1 MKPILAALDLSGVT
15 AAVVDQAAHLAAA
28 FEAPLTL
35 LTVLVS
41 PVFLE
46 SYAPPPKSLAR
57 VLTSNH
63 NAAAT
68 RLAELRASLQARG
81 LTVTVEIVTGHPAR
95 TIADRAAALGAS
107 HLVIGTHGHGA
118 FYDLVVG
125 STTQSVL
132 KLAPCPILVVPAR
145 LAPRRR
151 RPAAARLR
159 A

>member
-15 AAVVDQAAHLAAA
+15 DAVVSQAAQLAAA
-28 FEAPLTL
+28 FGSPLTL
-35 LTVLVS
+35 LTVLVP

-57 VLTSNH
+57 VLTSNEK
-63 NAAAT
+63 AASA
-68 RLAELRASLQARG
+68 RLAELRDSIRARG
-81 LTVTVEIVTGHPAR
+81 VTASVEIVTGHPAR
-95 TIADRAAALGAS
+95 AIADRAATLGAS

-125 STTQSVL
+125 STTHSVL
-132 KLAPCPILVVPAR
+132 KLAPCPVLVVPAR

-151 RPAAARLR
+151 RSAAARLR

>member
-1 MKPILAALDLSGVT
+1 MKPILAALDLSGVSD
-15 AAVVDQAAHLAAA
+15 AVVAQAARLAAA
-28 FEAPLTL
+28 LEAPLTL

-57 VLTSNH
+57 VLTSN
-63 NAAAT
+63 AKAAT
-68 RLAELRASLQARG
+68 ARLEELRDALRARG
-81 LTVTVEIVTGHPAR
+81 LAVSVEIVAGHPAR
-95 TIADRAAALGAS
+95 TIAERAAALRAS

-118 FYDLVVG
+118 LYDLVVG
-125 STTQSVL
+125 STTQSLL
-132 KLAPCPILVVPAR
+132 KLSPCPVLVVPAR

-151 RPAAARLR
+151 RAAPVRPR

>member
-15 AAVVDQAAHLAAA
+15 DAVVAQAARLAAA

-57 VLTSNH
+57 VLTSNEK
-63 NAAAT
+63 AAAARIT
-68 RLAELRASLQARG
+68 ELRDQLRARG
-81 LTVTVEIVTGHPAR
+81 LTVSVEIVTGHPAR
-95 TIADRAAALGAS
+95 TIADRAATLGAS
-107 HLVIGTHGHGA
+107 HVVIGTHGHGA
-118 FYDLVVG
+118 LYDLVVG

-132 KLAPCPILVVPAR
+132 KLAPCPVLVVPAR

-151 RPAAARLR
+151 RPAATRPR